1 MQGRPA
7 DLGLNPTPAPTGDNA
22 PGGGRG
28 NNIVV
33 PREFQPRVTLRF
45 ASDRNQLLVSGLLD
59 GGDDIANQ
67 AVVVDVPSE
76 KGHYVIFA
84 NNPMYRGETVGSY
97 GMIWNTILN
106 FDKLGAGRR

>member
-1 MQGRPA
+1 VQGRPA
-7 DLGLNPTPAPTGDNA
+7 NLGEATSSPASGDNA

-45 ASDRNQLLVSGLLD
+45 ASEQNHLLVSGLLD
-59 GGDDIANQ
+59 GGADIVNQ
-67 AVVVDVPSE
+67 PVVVDVPSE

-97 GMIWNTILN
+97 GMVWNTIMN